1 MQQIQSMILHLHFH
15 NKGASLICNEIM
27 NYIEK
32 RGFSLVN
39 DVQVLSPMHKGNVGT
54 LSLNK
59 QLRSRLNPKAKNK
72 GRNDLD
78 VGDRV
83 MQETNDYDLH
93 VWNGECGTVV
103 QVGTGKHKGGVT
115 VEFTEGSNKDDV
127 SIRSVKFSK
136 KQSYSLALSYACTI
150 HKSQGQE
157 FPVVVVPTY
166 TEHYH
171 MLSRELVYTA
181 LTRASQLVIFVG
193 QKRAFS
199 GALRH
204 QSAFNRSTGLL
215 RHLVPK
221 ERVSE
226 DTWRENNRSMNG
238 VINTVAIED
247 SGKMVDLWNDLDLE
261 DMVVLDNSNVKF
273 EGGWERGDEDDN
285 GDDKDFKEDDDDEDE
300 DEDEGNVEVEV
311 EVEQKQE
318 NSSTNLYGPWTFES
332 SKKKEVLY
340 TAKWNDTQTE
350 LLCDCPGYKFR
361 RSCKHVKEIQEMKY
375 K

>member
-1 MQQIQSMILHLHFH
+1 M
-15 NKGASLICNEIM
+15 
-27 NYIEK
+27 
-32 RGFSLVN
+32 
-39 DVQVLSPMHKGNVGT
+39 
-54 LSLNK
+54 
-59 QLRSRLNPKAKNK
+59 
-72 GRNDLD
+72 
-78 VGDRV
+78 
-83 MQETNDYDLH
+83 
-93 VWNGECGTVV
+93 
-103 QVGTGKHKGGVT
+103 
-115 VEFTEGSNKDDV
+115 
-127 SIRSVKFSK
+127 
-136 KQSYSLALSYACTI
+136 
-150 HKSQGQE
+150 
-157 FPVVVVPTY
+157 
-166 TEHYH
+166 
-171 MLSRELVYTA
+171 
-181 LTRASQLVIFVG
+181 IFVG

-273 EGGWERGDEDDN
+273 EGGWERGDEDDK

-340 TAKWNDTQTE
+340 TTKWNDTQTE